1 MTTQVEKVT
10 LVSTERVVVET
21 PSTSHVITGGLL
33 PLSNSISASTDVDL
47 SNLSDGSVLVYQE
60 STGRWKATQQLEKQI
75 INGGFF

>member
-47 SNLSDGSVLVYQE
+47 SNLSDGSVLVYQQN
-60 STGRWKATQQLEKQI
+60 TGRWQATTLLEKQTV
-75 INGGFF
+75 NGGFF